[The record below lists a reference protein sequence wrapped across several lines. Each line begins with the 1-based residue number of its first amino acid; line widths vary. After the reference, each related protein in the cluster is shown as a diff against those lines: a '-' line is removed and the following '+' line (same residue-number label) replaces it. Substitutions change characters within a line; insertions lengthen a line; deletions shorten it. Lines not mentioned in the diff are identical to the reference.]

1 MHLGK
6 SSRLIIIEQEIYFI
20 EEIQLRSLQN
30 RTDIFSPYEQ
40 NYCLNKPTP
49 LLSIAG
55 LWCAKQAFIK
65 ITNRLNF
72 PNINYRDLEV
82 RHCDSGQPKILLQN
96 NLRQQLGENI
106 NVELAIAHE
115 KTLAIASVLFWRDN
129 KNGVVPSGDGRG

>member
-6 SSRLIIIEQEIYFI
+6 FSRSIIIEQEIYFI

-49 LLSIAG
+49 LLSVAG

-65 ITNRLNF
+65 VTNRLNF

-82 RHCDSGQPKILLQN
+82 RHRDSGQPKILLQN
-96 NLRQQLGENI
+96 NLRQQLGQNT
-106 NVELAIAHE
+106 NVEVAIAHE
-115 KTLAIASVLFWRDN
+115 KNLAIASVLFWRDN
-129 KNGVVPSGDGRG
+129 